1 MTSQRDILFI
11 TTSEDDALNARLAT
25 QSAPVSEAAQ
35 DAFDIEVFTH
45 VYDPERWAAWIGRSR
60 DPILPSG
67 ITASQA
73 AAALPSIARSTAEA
87 VNAEWSGAR
96 ADAAP
101 PPSPGDVMV
110 DATQPLYR
118 VINQLSAQEQF
129 DIVMAQFDSLSKAF
143 RALNLSPLAIGA
155 LQRVH
160 ERLWGYMDPG
170 SDAYLVGVGASLI
183 ENRVQVFS
191 YTFGRQWR
199 VRLSQWYNGQV
210 RQQLYRDAREFGP
223 GEVLFGFWGDQQN
236 IIGCRVIPGENIT
249 APVSCLEPTGEAHRI
264 WWQTNAALSGGRPY
278 PPAEMAQKAFRINEV
293 GASGYDRAVGA
304 GGQKPYDWNTAMF
317 EPVTRPLTP
326 WRLYVVPPLAWYW
339 AIYFQPQPEFGG
351 LSFVDWALS
360 MSPAEFI
367 RLQRRGVARA
377 NAEMADRYN
386 TTVEGIVGQA
396 QVDAGTEQANA
407 VRRRNN
413 ALSLAGSGADAVANA
428 VSTAAKD
435 TPVIGLIAGV
445 ASLVGKVIGEIAK
458 HSSDNDG
465 INIDVYGRLMP
476 AFIVFAIYSTKAAF
490 DSAMIRQVPLPPA
503 APTITVTVG
512 TVVGDGEPR
521 VGLPASGGSSAGTGG
536 ASARR
541 PSVVSLSGLRLATTA
556 PVQIHGMP
564 WYGGVEVDGVR
575 VDGTWQ
581 DSGQT
586 LWQVRATPGP
596 HTIRVAAPDGSAQD
610 FTVTVP
616 ATGVRI
622 EMATGAIVPPATI
635 VQTDSGYSLA
645 QSDPAATWS
654 TSTVSPTSPAS
665 PASPASPSGDG
676 GSSADIPWGKILAGT
691 LVLGA
696 AGGGAAYVI
705 HQSKKKPAR
714 ATKANK
720 RKKA

>member
-11 TTSEDDALNARLAT
+11 TTSEDDALNARLAS

-35 DAFDIEVFTH
+35 DAFDIEVFTQ
-45 VYDPERWAAWIGRSR
+45 VYDAERWSAWMDRSR

-73 AAALPSIARSTAEA
+73 AAALPGIARSTAEA
-87 VNAEWSGAR
+87 VSAEWSGAR
-96 ADAAP
+96 VDAAP

-118 VINQLSAQEQF
+118 VINQLSVQEQF
-129 DIVMAQFDSLSKAF
+129 DVVMAQFDSLSKAF
-143 RALNLSPLAIGA
+143 RAINVSPLAIGA

-170 SDAYLVGVGASLI
+170 SDAYLVGIGASLI
-183 ENRVQVFS
+183 ESRVQVFS
-191 YTFGRQWR
+191 YTFGMQWR
-199 VRLSQWYNGQV
+199 VRLSQWYNNQV

-236 IIGCRVIPGENIT
+236 IIGCRAIPGENIT

-264 WWQTNAALSGGRPY
+264 WWQTNAAMSGGRPY
-278 PPAEMAQKAFRINEV
+278 PPAEMAQKAARINEV
-293 GASGYDRAVGA
+293 GASGIGYDRAIGA

-360 MSPAEFI
+360 MTPAEFV

-377 NAEMADRYN
+377 NAEMADRYS

-435 TPVIGLIAGV
+435 TPIIGLIAGV

-458 HSSDNDG
+458 SSSDNAG

-476 AFIVFAIYSTKAAF
+476 AFIVFAIYSTKSAF
-490 DSAMIRQVPLPPA
+490 DSAMIRQVPLPPS
-503 APTITVTVG
+503 APTNTPVVG
-512 TVVGDGEPR
+512 VVVGDGAPR
-521 VGLPASGGSSAGTGG
+521 VGVPTSGGSGAGTGG
-536 ASARR
+536 ASTRR
-541 PSVVSLSGLRLATTA
+541 PSVVSLAGLRLATTA

-564 WYGGVEVDGVR
+564 WYGGVAIDGVH

-581 DSGQT
+581 DSDQT

-596 HTIRVAAPDGSAQD
+596 HTIRVSAPDGSSRD

-616 ATGVRI
+616 ATGVQI
-622 EMATGAIVPPATI
+622 EMATGAASPPATI
-635 VQTDSGYSLA
+635 AQTESGYSLA
-645 QSDPAATWS
+645 QGDPAATWS
-654 TSTVSPTSPAS
+654 TSTVSPLSPVSPAS
-665 PASPASPSGDG
+665 PASGDG
-676 GSSADIPWGKILAGT
+676 SSPGIPWGKILAGT

-705 HQSKKKPAR
+705 RQSKKKPAGP
-714 ATKANK
+714 TKANK